1 MFDIPCCY
9 WQTHSWMTLSNL
21 LSTEL
26 RSGLLGGHIWCVV
39 QIFMSQ
45 QLSALAHA
53 WCAGKQKAPAAAT
66 VWAARHHSNMHHSLS
81 PLATWKPHQCTYGD
95 TDWNRHA
102 RTCLS
107 DTSEGRQWAE
117 AASDWNVVSNQ
128 QSFVDQAIDQWQCV
142 SQSQKQTQ
150 NICYN
155 VSP

>member
-81 PLATWKPHQCTYGD
+81 PLATWKPHQCTS
-95 TDWNRHA
+95 WRHWLKPT
-102 RTCLS
+102 RKNMFIRYQWG
-107 DTSEGRQWAE
+107 TSMSWSSIWLKRGQQPAE
-117 AASDWNVVSNQ
+117 LRWPSDWSVAMRVSKPKAN
-128 QSFVDQAIDQWQCV
+128 
-142 SQSQKQTQ
+142 TEHLL
-150 NICYN
+150 
-155 VSP
+155 